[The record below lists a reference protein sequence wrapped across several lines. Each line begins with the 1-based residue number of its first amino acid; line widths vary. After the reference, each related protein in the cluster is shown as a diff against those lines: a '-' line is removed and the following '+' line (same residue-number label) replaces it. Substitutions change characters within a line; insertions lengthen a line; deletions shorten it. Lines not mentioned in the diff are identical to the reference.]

1 MITNAIVIKV
11 NLVGTINTRIRKE
24 PQRVGFRKGLNNDG
38 KLVEMPIY
46 HSDATVNE
54 AYRRTNISSE
64 VVEFWQSLA
73 GNTVGIS
80 PSLWKKMTPIY
91 RLNQHIKS
99 FDEGFGVSYE
109 LI

>member
-1 MITNAIVIKV
+1 MITNPIVIKV
-11 NLVGTINTRIRKE
+11 NLLGTINTAVRKPAVKVGTHRELNSEGKMVEVPTMHAE
-24 PQRVGFRKGLNNDG
+24 PTIG
-38 KLVEMPIY
+38 
-46 HSDATVNE
+46 E

-73 GNTVGIS
+73 GNTIGIS
-80 PSLWKKMTPIY
+80 PSLWKKMTETY

-99 FDEGFGVSYE
+99 FDEGYGVSYE